1 MKKLAELDS
10 LYRQTISK
18 LEKKER
24 IAYCENLILINSV
37 QNNLVKR
44 KKYIKSINDDLYV
57 ILSAAQEELKTL
69 KEISP

>member
-10 LYRQTISK
+10 LYRQTISR

-24 IAYCENLILINSV
+24 IAYCENLIDSV
-37 QNNLVKR
+37 QNNLIKR
-44 KKYIKSINDDLYV
+44 RKDIKSIHDDFSV

-69 KEISP
+69 QKI